1 MQILFAAFLLAA
13 AVTAP
18 ATAQT
23 TAASPAAPAPAYDAE
38 LAKSLGGNENG
49 LRGYVMVIL
58 KTGPKRV
65 PDGPARDQMFKGH
78 FANMERLGKE
88 KKLVMAGPLDG
99 VDGLRGIFV
108 FATTDIEEAK
118 KWVATDPVIIS
129 GEMVADC
136 HKFFSSAA
144 LMALGD
150 IHNRIHK

>member
-1 MQILFAAFLLAA
+1 MKNLICAALLAA
-13 AVTAP
+13 AVAGP
-18 ATAQT
+18 AAAQAT
-23 TAASPAAPAPAYDAE
+23 GPAAPAPVYDAE

-49 LRGYVMVIL
+49 LRGYVMVFL

-65 PDGPARDQMFKGH
+65 PDGPARAAMFKGH
-78 FANMERLGKE
+78 FANMERLATE

-129 GEMVADC
+129 GEMVAEC
-136 HKFFSSAA
+136 HTFFSSAA
-144 LMALGD
+144 LMAVND